1 MAKGLMPSFIT
12 SVLVC
17 NFTQIQEHSTN
28 RDDMI
33 GGSCVVA
40 IFKRPDFF
48 KLGGEDGISRS
59 GYNAAD
65 TYRAITQKEL
75 DSVKSAKAYSKWADA
90 KM

>member
-1 MAKGLMPSFIT
+1 MPFFII
-12 SVLVC
+12 SVLVG
-17 NFTQIQEHSTN
+17 NLHHFERTN
-28 RDDMI
+28 ANRFPFE

-75 DSVKSAKAYSKWADA
+75 DSVKSVKAYSKWADA